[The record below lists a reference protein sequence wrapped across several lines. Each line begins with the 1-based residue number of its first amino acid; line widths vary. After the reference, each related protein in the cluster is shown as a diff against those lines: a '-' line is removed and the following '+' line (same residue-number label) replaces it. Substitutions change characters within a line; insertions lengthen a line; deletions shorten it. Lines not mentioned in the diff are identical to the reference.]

1 MIRNLALL
9 KTNLSILCEY
19 RTIYKIGQLFFQMKN
34 ITKRNELFL
43 TTLFVFCRQDEKF
56 QKIVYEQIINS
67 SCVETLV
74 QVNKQQKHSEIL
86 RKMFFFLFIVCIK

>member
-86 RKMFFFLFIVCIK
+86 RKMFFFYL